1 MPIGLGPP
9 TARWGGVELKAF
21 GGVGEL
27 PLSVTNT
34 CRATHLVGAGSFVR
48 TQMKLTGSPET
59 WKRVNKLVQD
69 VQNIITLSKS
79 LS

>member
-34 CRATHLVGAGSFVR
+34 WRATHLVGAGSFVR
-48 TQMKLTGSPET
+48 TQMKLTGSPENMET
-59 WKRVNKLVQD
+59 CKQIGARCAKHYLV
-69 VQNIITLSKS
+69 
-79 LS
+79 